1 MSLDQDA
8 RQRASE
14 AARGITERTNRLSEL
29 ANTAKNTAIEAVVT
43 SLPPPL
49 NGAAKLLGQAIE
61 TALKIPID
69 PIKRPVTQ
77 LPPPLS
83 ADPIKAFAFSIA
95 FAIIQVFWCFIK
107 SLLNPL
113 PIIGSFFPLC
123 ENTEDSDNKK
133 LNDSLKNFNEDPKLK
148 INNEAIRN
156 QVGQGIADAL
166 QNEIN
171 SYSGATQP
179 DVNGITFEEFLQANG
194 ITSGNETAIQAPN
207 MGVTVDNPT
216 SANTPQTAENRTP
229 DWQAGERT
237 FDTIRKRFGL

>member
-14 AARGITERTNRLSEL
+14 TARQITERTNLLSQQ
-29 ANTAKNTAIEAVVT
+29 ANILKNTAIDAVVT

-49 NGAAKLLGQAIE
+49 NGAARLLGQAIE

-69 PIKRPVTQ
+69 PIKRPVVQ
-77 LPPPLS
+77 LTPPLS

-123 ENTEDSDNKK
+123 ENKEDSDNKK
-133 LNDSLKNFNEDPKLK
+133 LDESLKTLNEDQNLK
-148 INNEAIRN
+148 SNNEAIRN

-171 SYSGATQP
+171 NYSGAAQP
-179 DVNGITFEEFLQANG
+179 DVSGITFEEFLQANG
-194 ITSGNETAIQAPN
+194 ITSGNETAVQAPN
-207 MGVTVDNPT
+207 MGVVVDNPT
-216 SANTPQTAENRTP
+216 SANTPQTPEVRTP